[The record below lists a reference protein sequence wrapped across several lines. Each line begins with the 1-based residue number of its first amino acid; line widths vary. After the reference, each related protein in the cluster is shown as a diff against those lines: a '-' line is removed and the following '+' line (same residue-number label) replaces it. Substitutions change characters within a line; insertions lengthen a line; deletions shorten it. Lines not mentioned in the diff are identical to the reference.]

1 MNFNLFM
8 PVRVVSGEGC
18 VASHQTLLKELGNRC
33 LIITGRHAAAASGAL
48 GDITAALDAQG
59 IAYTQYDSVVENPT
73 LDSAYEAGMLAAREG
88 VDFLIGIGGGSALDA
103 TKSAALFA
111 ANPSLDPM
119 DIFSPEVWRNKALP
133 WVACG
138 TTAGTGSEVTAVSVL
153 TLYKPHMKKS
163 ITHPAL
169 YATMAFADPR
179 YTHSCSQALT
189 LSAAVDAIAHAVEAY
204 FSEVAGEVTDRFAL
218 QGLALLCPTLHDVS
232 LASQANAA
240 QRERLYYGSLWA
252 GLALNGCGT
261 CFPHPLGYV
270 LTEDYNVPHG
280 FACGVFTGDF
290 LKRAVEFMPKK
301 AEKLHKTLGFSCED
315 IAKLVDSVVKIPEIC
330 MNPAKI
336 ASIAKRF
343 ETARNMAISPGG
355 LSVPQITEILEK
367 HFT

>member
-8 PVRVVSGEGC
+8 PVRVISGEGC
-18 VASHQTLLKELGNRC
+18 VASQKSLLKTLGSRC

-59 IAYTQYDSVVENPT
+59 IAYSQYDSVVENPT
-73 LDSAYEAGMLAAREG
+73 LDSAYEAGMIATREKA
-88 VDFLIGIGGGSALDA
+88 DFLIGIGGGSVLDA
-103 TKSAALFA
+103 TKAAALFA
-111 ANPSLDPM
+111 ANPGLDPM
-119 DIFSPEVWRNKALP
+119 DIFSPEVWRNKAIP

-153 TLYKPHMKKS
+153 TLFKPHMKKS

-204 FSEVAGEVTDRFAL
+204 FSEVAGDVTDRFAL
-218 QGLALLCPTLHDVS
+218 QGLSMLCPALHDVS
-232 LASQANAA
+232 LAPQANAT
-240 QRERLYYGSLWA
+240 QREQLYYGSLWA

-301 AEKLHKTLGFSCED
+301 AEKLQKALGFGIDE
-315 IAKLVDSVVKIPEIC
+315 ITKLVDSVVKIPEIK
-330 MNPAKI
+330 MNAAKI
-336 ASIAKRF
+336 NAISKRF
-343 ETARNMAISPGG
+343 EAARNMTISPGG
-355 LSVPQITEILEK
+355 LSSPQIAEILIK